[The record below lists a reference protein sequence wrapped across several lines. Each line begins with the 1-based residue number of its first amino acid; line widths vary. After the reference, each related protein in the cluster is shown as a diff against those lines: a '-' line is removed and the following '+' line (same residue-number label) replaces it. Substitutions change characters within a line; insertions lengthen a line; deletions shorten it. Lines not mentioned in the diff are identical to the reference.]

1 MLEYARKENKPMSD
15 VALSPI
21 ETPRR
26 FPMDWIPGV
35 LFTPRQTMAKI
46 AAQSRAV
53 WFFPLMILT
62 LTAILNTVVAGPIK
76 IREAQMKG
84 PNLPPDYQYY
94 SPEQQAQIMQ
104 AWEATQKPV
113 FIYVFPGL
121 IAVAKVWVVWLII
134 GGVLHLAVTML
145 GGRGSAATTLN
156 IVAWASLPLA
166 VRDAVRI
173 IAMLS
178 TGQMVAS
185 PGLSGFAPIGEARIY
200 VFFTA
205 LLALI
210 DIYVIW
216 YTLLLV
222 IGIRAATKISLGK
235 ALGAVMVTVLLSLT
249 LGALLSYGS
258 SLLSN
263 LNVVRPFFF

>member
-1 MLEYARKENKPMSD
+1 MAD
-15 VALSPI
+15 VALTPL
-21 ETPRR
+21 EPPRR
-26 FPMDWIPGV
+26 FPLDWIPGV
-35 LFTPRQTMAKI
+35 LFTPRQIMPKI

-62 LTAILNTVVAGPIK
+62 LTAVIYTVVAGPIK

-84 PNLPPDYQYY
+84 PNLPADYQYY

-121 IAVAKVWVVWLII
+121 IAVGKVWVVWLIV
-134 GGVLHLAVTML
+134 GGVLHLALTML
-145 GGRGSAATTLN
+145 GGRGSAATTMN
-156 IVAWASLPLA
+156 IVAWASLPYA

-178 TGQMVAS
+178 TQQMVAS
-185 PGLSGFAPIGEARIY
+185 PGLSGFAPVGEARFY
-200 VFFTA
+200 VFLNS

-216 YTLLLV
+216 NIVLLV
-222 IGIRAATKISLGK
+222 IGVRAATRVTPGK
-235 ALGAVMVTVLLSLT
+235 AFGAVLVTILLALVLGASISF
-249 LGALLSYGS
+249 AGS
-258 SLLSN
+258 FFSN
-263 LNVVRPFFF
+263 LNVIRPFFF